1 MADVSWIKLSV
12 NMFNDEKIQL
22 IESMPDGDA
31 LVMIWIKLLTLAGKS
46 NQGGYCNVTC
56 NVTYTDDMLSVLLKK
71 PIDIVKKSLNI
82 FEKFGMIECS
92 NDGIYIVNWEKHQN
106 TDALEKLRL
115 QTRERVKRFR
125 VKQSDIN
132 SSNVTDTLH
141 VTQSNATDIDK
152 NKNKNK
158 NKNILKDKT
167 LYLESV
173 FLNDH
178 EYASLIE
185 KYQTE
190 EKLKKGI
197 EILNNYLQS
206 SGKKYKSHYHVL
218 IGWVLERV
226 MENAKSKGI
235 HATNFGT
242 NRTAEEEKPRVSK
255 FPTINYLPLS
265 EMS

>member
-31 LVMIWIKLLTLAGKS
+31 LLMIWIKLLTLAGKS
-46 NQGGYCNVTC
+46 NQGGIINLNCH
-56 NVTYTDDMLSVLLKK
+56 VTYSDEMLSVVLKK
-71 PIDIVKKSLNI
+71 SKEQIKEALSL
-82 FEKFGMIECS
+82 FEKFGMIE
-92 NDGIYIVNWEKHQN
+92 NLDNGIYLVNWEKHQN
-106 TDALEKLRL
+106 IDGMERIKELNRLRK
-115 QTRERVKRFR
+115 QRERERKKLIIRD
-125 VKQSDIN
+125 SH
-132 SSNVTDTLH
+132 VT
-141 VTQSNATDIDK
+141 VTQSHAIDIDI
-152 NKNKNK
+152 KNKNK
-158 NKNILKDKT
+158 NKNIKHKT

-173 FLNDH
+173 YLADH

-190 EKLKKGI
+190 ERLKQGI
-197 EILNNYLQS
+197 EVLNNYLQA

-235 HATNFGT
+235 HATTFGT
-242 NRTAEEEKPRVSK
+242 NRTAEEEKPRVSR
-255 FPTINYLPLS
+255 FPSKNYLAVS
-265 EMS
+265 DV